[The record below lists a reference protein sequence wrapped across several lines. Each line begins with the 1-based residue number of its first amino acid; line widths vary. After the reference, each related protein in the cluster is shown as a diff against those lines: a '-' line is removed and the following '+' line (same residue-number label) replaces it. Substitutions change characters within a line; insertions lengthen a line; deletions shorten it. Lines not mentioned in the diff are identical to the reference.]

1 MFLCKERLMGAN
13 PFVLSNS
20 DILSQ
25 IYFEVGSATMG
36 IHIGRIFPLPTTP
49 IIPSTW
55 GAGFLATMFVLRQL
69 AIGPMINISA
79 NLGKSDFLSWE
90 FGIGT

>member
-1 MFLCKERLMGAN
+1 MGAN
-13 PFVLSNS
+13 PFLLSNS

-36 IHIGRIFPLPTTP
+36 VHIGRIFRPPTTP

-55 GAGFLATMFVLRQL
+55 GTGFLATMFVLRQL
-69 AIGPMINISA
+69 AIGPVINIST
-79 NLGKSDFLSWE
+79 NLGKLDFLSWE